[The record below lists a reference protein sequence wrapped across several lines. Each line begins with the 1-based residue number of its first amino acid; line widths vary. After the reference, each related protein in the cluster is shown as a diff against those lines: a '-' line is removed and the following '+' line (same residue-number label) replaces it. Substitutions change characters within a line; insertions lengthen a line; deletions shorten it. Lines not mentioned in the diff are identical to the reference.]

1 MPQSLAAAPSA
12 AQPDQDI
19 IYPATIPFVLVHLAC
34 FAAIWTGVTAE
45 ALVLCVV
52 LYWVRMVGVTAG
64 YHRYFAHRTFKTSR
78 AGRFLLALIA
88 QSSAQRGPIWWA
100 AVHRH
105 HHKHSDTEL
114 DHHSPRQSGF
124 LYSHLGWIFS
134 PRASRP
140 DYESVSDLTQYPELV
155 WLDRHQYA
163 PAFALGFGVWLY
175 AGWSGLVVGFLWS
188 TVVLWHGTFFINS
201 LAHVH
206 GTQRYLT
213 GDDSRNNWWL
223 AVLTCGEGWHNNHHA
238 YQSSTRQGFRWYQ
251 WDLSYYVLKALS
263 WTGLV
268 WDLRSPPSEVVN
280 NERRLGRIV
289 VEQVARQLADSFP
302 VERMAAHMRTAWEN
316 SPSWPDLQARL
327 RAVAGQAEANL
338 EAQLR
343 AARAQVEA
351 RLAQFHLPEL
361 PTADDVRRRAAE
373 HFRVPE
379 VSLDEVAERARG
391 LLIDALSVRLLG
403 ELEPIPA

>member
-1 MPQSLAAAPSA
+1 MSRSPATTPSA
-12 AQPDQDI
+12 DIADQDI
-19 IYPATIPFVLVHLAC
+19 IYPGTTPFVLVHLAC
-34 FAAIWTGVTAE
+34 FFAIWTGVTAE
-45 ALVLCVV
+45 ALVICVV
-52 LYWVRMVGVTAG
+52 LYWARMVGVTAG

-78 AGRFLLALIA
+78 AGQFLLALIA

-100 AVHRH
+100 SVHRH

-124 LYSHLGWIFS
+124 LYSHFGWIFS
-134 PRASRP
+134 PRSSRP

-163 PAFALGFGVWLY
+163 PAIALGFGVWLY

-206 GTQRYLT
+206 GTQRYPT

-302 VERMAAHMRTAWEN
+302 VERMAAQIRTAWEN

-338 EAQLR
+338 EARLR
-343 AARAQVEA
+343 TARAQVEA

-361 PTADDVRRRAAE
+361 PTADDVRHRAAE

-379 VSLDEVAERARG
+379 VSLDEVAERARA

-403 ELEPIPA
+403 ELEAIPA